1 MKKSKCLIGIIIF
14 VIAVSVVYRA
24 YVVPNVLYPVRYD
37 EYVEK
42 YAADYNIDKITQ
54 MLNSPTL

>member
-37 EYVEK
+37 EYVESAYK
-42 YAADYNIDKITQ
+42 A
-54 MLNSPTL
+54 LHPTGGIS